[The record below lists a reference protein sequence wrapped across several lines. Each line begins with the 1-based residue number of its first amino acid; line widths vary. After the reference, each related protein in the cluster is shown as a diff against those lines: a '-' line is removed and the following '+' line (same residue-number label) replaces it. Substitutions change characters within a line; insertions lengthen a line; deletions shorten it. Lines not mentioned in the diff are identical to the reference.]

1 MEGRTNWIKSE
12 VCCLEVEHLLC
23 LFDHQQCE
31 KPKENNKQIEEPGGR
46 YSEFNLFPDN
56 TWLFSVV
63 NLFIL
68 F

>member
-12 VCCLEVEHLLC
+12 VCCLEVAHLLC
-23 LFDHQQCE
+23 LFYHQQCE
-31 KPKENNKQIEEPGGR
+31 KPKENNKQIEEPGER